1 MPFDEG
7 LGDVS
12 GYKTVLVR
20 VTGYNF
26 GSTIY
31 GPDNFANVVS
41 SHLSANGIGVNSVRV
56 GQASNG
62 LTGYYDLLISIN
74 ALASHDDGTIRSLVF
89 QSVVGDL
96 SSVSVDIVSSSQPS
110 QPSQAPTIPPGYVY
124 PAGDLATVTVNAS
137 DSPLISNSTL
147 LIVAAGLAAVLF
159 LKR

>member
-12 GYKTVLVR
+12 GYRTVLVR

-41 SHLSANGIGVNSVRV
+41 SHLSANNIGVKSVRV

-96 SSVSVDIVSSSQPS
+96 NSITVDIINTSQLSSADVPS
-110 QPSQAPTIPPGYVY
+110 DPNSFSGNLGLGLGISTPIAIGG
-124 PAGDLATVTVNAS
+124 AALLA
-137 DSPLISNSTL
+137 LIL
-147 LIVAAGLAAVLF
+147 L
-159 LKR
+159 RR